1 VAPERPDPDDPLLD
15 RLRDALRGEYDV
27 ERRLGAGGMGYVYRG
42 RDPALDMPVA
52 IKVLRPELA
61 TARAA
66 ERFLTEARAL
76 AAVKHQNVVTIH
88 RVPQDTRGLFL
99 YVMEL
104 LGGTLADRLKE
115 GPLKPAAAVRL
126 GMDLLA
132 GLERV
137 HLAGIVH
144 RDIKPGNVFIEE
156 GGPAKIGDFGIAHV
170 SRPSGEQL
178 TDTGV
183 APGTPA
189 YMAPEQVTRGEPG
202 PAADLYAVAMV
213 IYEAITGAPLED
225 RHRPRP
231 GGLAAC
237 PAAGPTRAAPGAR
250 AGSRGPLARCA
261 HASVMRWPPRCGGAA
276 RWWSRLSRPRPRS
289 RPEPRSRYRGG
300 STPPAAHPVGRRGAA
315 VRCGERSREDGR
327 AARHQ
332 RRAGSRHGL
341 GRLGVPG
348 HAILPH
354 APVRQGARARL
365 ASGRHVGAAACDP
378 HPAWPGRDPRRLPD
392 RDARARGTG
401 RDGPRPGTGAGADRR
416 IPRIGFRLAQAAT
429 RVLEPRHAARFVG
442 YRSGEEDAATAA
454 FIDGA
459 YAFEQDN
466 WAAAEAAFRDA
477 IAADSNYGD
486 AWWGLYKVQAGARAP
501 HEVDLA
507 GVYRRYGDQF
517 SDLDRLLI
525 QAELASTIPERITLY
540 RAAIERAPYDAY
552 PRLML
557 GNELFHRGA
566 LTGQGYASAI
576 DVLNGAADAN
586 PYLAATYS
594 MLAWAYV
601 RLGDSARAR
610 QALERHRAYGRPTPE
625 ADFGM
630 AEVLDLARLARF
642 DFPTFLKHLEQTN
655 RSPDGPASLARAV
668 RLGLAFGI
676 PDAQEAI
683 GRALQGMRNDTLRLI
698 GLTAQAPALLSKG
711 RVAEAL
717 ARLEEAGGV
726 FRDPEYRF
734 QAAQWA
740 LILPALGVP
749 GVPPEARDAA
759 RARMGGWASDGPRVT
774 RARWTLLLDALATD
788 TASAEQRLTSLR
800 ESADAPA
807 LVDLGAALL
816 TALRGDTAAALRLS
830 DSLTLRVVAAQVA
843 DPLQRA
849 VLFLSRGRWLA
860 GRDRARADAAW
871 QWYEN
876 ADFVGWPTGALQAAE
891 VDGALETWARYVRA
905 ERAVAARDQES
916 VCRLAP
922 DAIARW
928 TDADS
933 AYAPLRASLRA
944 WARACSR

>member
-213 IYEAITGAPLED
+213 IYEAITGRRWKTGTDPVRGD
-225 RHRPRP
+225 WQRVPRRVRPVLRR
-231 GGLAAC
+231 GLA
-237 PAAGPTRAAPGAR
+237 PDP
-250 AGSRGPLARCA
+250 
-261 HASVMRWPPRCGGAA
+261 AA
-276 RWWSRLSRPRPRS
+276 RWPD
-289 RPEPRSRYRGG
+289 
-300 STPPAAHPVGRRGAA
+300 AHTFRHALATTLRRRGPVVVAA
-315 VRCGERSREDGR
+315 VAAAAAVATGGAFAIQRWLDRPPPPILSDVAVLPFDVVNGPAKMGAQLAINVELGLATAWGDSGFRVTPYSLTHPYARE
-327 AARHQ
+327 
-332 RRAGSRHGL
+332 
-341 GRLGVPG
+341 
-348 HAILPH
+348 
-354 APVRQGARARL
+354 RARDSL
-365 ASGRHVGAAACDP
+365 PAGTWEQLHATRILRGRVEI
-378 HPAWPGRDPRRLPD
+378 
-392 RDARARGTG
+392 RADSLTATPELVG
-401 RDGPRPGTGAGADRR
+401 RDGTVLALGQVQGRTDEL
-416 IPRIGFRLAQAAT
+416 PRIGFRLAQAAT

-486 AWWGLYKVQAGARAP
+486 AWWGLYKVQAWRRAP
-501 HEVDLA
+501 HEVNL
-507 GVYRRYGDQF
+507 VTVFRRYGDQF

-876 ADFVGWPTGALQAAE
+876 ADFVGWPMGALQAAE

-933 AYAPLRASLRA
+933 AYAPLRASLGA